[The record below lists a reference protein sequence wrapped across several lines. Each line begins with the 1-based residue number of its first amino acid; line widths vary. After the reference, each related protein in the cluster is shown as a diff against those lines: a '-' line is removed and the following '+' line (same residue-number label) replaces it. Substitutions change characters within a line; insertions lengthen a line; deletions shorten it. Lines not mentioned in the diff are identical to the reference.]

1 MLFLLKPINLG
12 KKAESI
18 KLRKLRERR
27 MDMKQQMLKFNV
39 GSIDALLSVKEQ
51 IINPDL
57 TNQIMSEEL
66 LDQRENKKNQLI
78 ELVRMLEEVFCESS

>member
-1 MLFLLKPINLG
+1 
-12 KKAESI
+12 
-18 KLRKLRERR
+18 

-78 ELVRMLEEVFCESS
+78 ELVRMLEEVFRESS

>member
-1 MLFLLKPINLG
+1 
-12 KKAESI
+12 
-18 KLRKLRERR
+18 
-27 MDMKQQMLKFNV
+27 MKQQMLKFNV

-78 ELVRMLEEVFCESS
+78 ELVRMLEEVFHENS

>member
-1 MLFLLKPINLG
+1 
-12 KKAESI
+12 
-18 KLRKLRERR
+18 

>member
-1 MLFLLKPINLG
+1 
-12 KKAESI
+12 
-18 KLRKLRERR
+18 
-27 MDMKQQMLKFNV
+27 MKQQMLKFNV

-78 ELVRMLEEVFCESS
+78 ELVRMLEEVFHESS

>member
-1 MLFLLKPINLG
+1 
-12 KKAESI
+12 
-18 KLRKLRERR
+18 
-27 MDMKQQMLKFNV
+27 MKQQMLKFNV

-78 ELVRMLEEVFCESS
+78 ELVRMLEEVFRESS

>member
-1 MLFLLKPINLG
+1 
-12 KKAESI
+12 
-18 KLRKLRERR
+18 
-27 MDMKQQMLKFNV
+27 MKQQMLKFNV

>member
-1 MLFLLKPINLG
+1 
-12 KKAESI
+12 
-18 KLRKLRERR
+18 

-78 ELVRMLEEVFCESS
+78 ELVRMLEEVFHESS